1 MSPEALAQV
10 LRPMQD
16 LFKPSDYPDLL
27 VGLGSPDDAAV
38 YKLNDSLALILT
50 TDFFTP
56 VVDDPYDYGAV
67 AAANA
72 LSDVYAMGGQPKI
85 ALNIAAF
92 PPQLPTEVLSQVM
105 MGMAEIVYQAGAA
118 VAGGHTIQDK
128 EPKAGLC
135 VLGLAH
141 PDRLLTK
148 DGVRPG
154 DLLVLTKPLGSGIIT
169 TAAKA
174 DLVSPEH
181 FSQAV
186 DWMKHLNQEASQVA
200 VSLGL
205 HGGTD
210 ITGFGLLGHAWEMAA
225 ASKVRLI
232 FSLDRIPFM
241 DGVRDYANEGLFPG
255 GSAANY
261 YAYAAQVRFSEEITE
276 DERMLLCDAQ
286 TSGGLLLALPAE
298 KEWAF
303 RDEMMARGEPFW
315 MVGQAVVGEP
325 GIHVVC

>member
-16 LFKPSDYPDLL
+16 LFKPADYPDLL

-56 VVDDPYDYGAV
+56 VVDDPYDYGSV
-67 AAANA
+67 AAANG

-92 PPQLPTEVLSQVM
+92 PPQLPTEILSQVM
-105 MGMAEIVYQAGAA
+105 MGMAETVYRAGAA

-135 VLGLAH
+135 VLGLSH

-174 DLVSPEH
+174 GLASPEH
-181 FSQAV
+181 LSQAV
-186 DWMKHLNQEASQVA
+186 NWMRALNRGASEVA

-225 ASKVRLI
+225 ASNVGFI
-232 FSLDRIPFM
+232 FSLDRVPFM
-241 DGVRDYANEGLFPG
+241 DGVRDYAAEGLFPG

-261 YAYAAQVRFSEEITE
+261 YAYATQVRFSEEITE
-276 DERMLLCDAQ
+276 DERMLLFDAQ
-286 TSGGLLLALPAE
+286 TSGGLLLALPAG

-303 RDEMMARGEPFW
+303 RDEMLARGEPYW
-315 MVGQAVVGEP
+315 VVGQAEVGEQ
-325 GIHVVC
+325 GIRVVC

>member
-1 MSPEALAQV
+1 
-10 LRPMQD
+10 
-16 LFKPSDYPDLL
+16 
-27 VGLGSPDDAAV
+27 
-38 YKLNDSLALILT
+38 
-50 TDFFTP
+50 
-56 VVDDPYDYGAV
+56 
-67 AAANA
+67 
-72 LSDVYAMGGQPKI
+72 MGGQPKI

-105 MGMAEIVYQAGAA
+105 MGMAETVYRAGAA

-141 PDRLLTK
+141 PDRLLKK

-174 DLVSPEH
+174 GLASPENI
-181 FSQAV
+181 SQAV
-186 DWMKHLNQEASQVA
+186 NWMKALNREASEVA

-225 ASKVRLI
+225 ASNVGLI

-241 DGVRDYANEGLFPG
+241 DGVRDYASEGLFPG

-261 YAYAAQVRFSEEITE
+261 YAYTSQIRFSDRITE
-276 DERMLLCDAQ
+276 DERMLLYDAQ
-286 TSGGLLLALPAE
+286 TSGGLLLAVPAE
-298 KEWAF
+298 KEQAF
-303 RDEMMARGEPFW
+303 REGMMTRGEPFW
-315 MVGQAVVGEP
+315 VVGQAEAGEP
-325 GIHVVC
+325 GIHVV

>member
-1 MSPEALAQV
+1 LSPEALAQV

-16 LFKPSDYPDLL
+16 LFKPADYPDLL

-38 YKLNDSLALILT
+38 YRLNDSLALILT

-92 PPQLPTEVLSQVM
+92 PSQLPTEVLSQVM
-105 MGMAEIVYQAGAA
+105 MGMAETVYQAGAA

-128 EPKAGLC
+128 EPKVGLC
-135 VLGLAH
+135 VAGLAH
-141 PDRLLTK
+141 PAQLLTK
-148 DGVRPG
+148 DGARVG
-154 DLLVLTKPLGSGIIT
+154 DKLILTKPLGSGIIT
-169 TAAKA
+169 TAAKV
-174 DLVSPEH
+174 DLVSME
-181 FSQAV
+181 
-186 DWMKHLNQEASQVA
+186 HLNQAVAWMKRLNRGASEVA
-200 VSLGL
+200 VALGL

-225 ASKVRLI
+225 ASKVGLH
-232 FSLDRIPFM
+232 FSFDEIPFM
-241 DGVRDYANEGLFPG
+241 EGAQGCAGEGLFPG

-261 YAYAAQVRFSEEITE
+261 YTYSPQVHFLEGIGE
-276 DERMLLCDAQ
+276 DDRMLLFDAQ
-286 TSGGLLLALPAE
+286 TSGGLLLAVPAE
-298 KEWAF
+298 KEEAF
-303 RDEMMARGEPFW
+303 RSEMLARDEPFW
-315 MVGQAVVGEP
+315 VIGQAAVGEA
-325 GIHVVC
+325 GIRVT